1 MRMPVASM
9 LSFPAILTGIMLA
22 KNGFQTGS
30 WQALL
35 DGIEKARQ
43 EAEEAAKLME
53 V

>member
-1 MRMPVASM
+1 
-9 LSFPAILTGIMLA
+9 MLA